1 MKKLILIPLVAL
13 SGMLT
18 LSACNRQ
25 SSTNAAPKPPVA
37 TINGKTISGDAFD
50 LWVKVTTNK
59 KTEDLT
65 PEERKRALEDLEALV
80 VTAQE
85 GDKQAIANSP
95 EIAARLELDRA
106 NIVANAVFEK
116 YIKSKPV
123 TDDDLKGEYDRQVAK
138 LPKMEY
144 KASHILVKDE
154 ATAKD
159 IVAKLEKKASFSDLA
174 KLSIDPG
181 SAQHGG
187 DLGYFTLD
195 KMVPAFSAAV
205 AKLEKG
211 QFTHQPVQTQFGW
224 HVIRLDDT
232 RPTTPPPFEQVKER
246 LAPMLQQ
253 QMIHDYVETLKKSS
267 KIEEIAPPAKEAPKA
282 ETPKAEA
289 PKAEAPKADATKPE
303 AAAPTAKPEAAKP

>member
-1 MKKLILIPLVAL
+1 MKKHVLISVLAVGTLATL
-13 SGMLT
+13 AACHRSGQADNT
-18 LSACNRQ
+18 
-25 SSTNAAPKPPVA
+25 PKPPVA

-59 KTEDLT
+59 KSDDLT

-80 VTAQE
+80 VTSQE
-85 GDKQAIANSP
+85 GDKQAIASTP

-106 NIVANAVFEK
+106 NILANAVFEK
-116 YIKSKPV
+116 YLKSKPV
-123 TDDDLKGEYDRQVAK
+123 TDDDLKGEYDRQIAK

-159 IVAKLEKKASFSDLA
+159 IIAKLEKKANFADLA
-174 KLSIDPG
+174 KQSIDPG

-205 AKLEKG
+205 SKLEKG
-211 QFTHQPVQTQFGW
+211 QFTHEPVQTQFGW
-224 HVIRLDDT
+224 HIIRLEDT
-232 RPTTPPPFEQVKER
+232 RPTTPPPFEQVKDR
-246 LAPMLQQ
+246 LSPMLQQ

-267 KIEEIAPPAKEAPKA
+267 KIEEMPVANK
-282 ETPKAEA
+282 
-289 PKAEAPKADATKPE
+289 EAPKADAAKEGSKDTPKAESAQPE
-303 AAAPTAKPEAAKP
+303 AKKAN